1 MARKANPEKLKFV
14 IYARK
19 SSEGS
24 ERQVASIPDQKEFAK
39 KVVKENHYK
48 VVARFE
54 ESASASKVH
63 NRPEFDKMVKLI
75 ENGEANAIICWHTN
89 RLARNP
95 LESGLVQ
102 QLLFDGKIQL
112 IHTSDSK
119 YTPKDSGIMFGVE
132 ASMNAEYSRNLSRVV
147 SRGIRS
153 KNKNGG
159 CTGVAPQGYLNAED
173 PLTHQ
178 RIVVKDPERW
188 HIVKKLFELY
198 LTGHYSVPEIT
209 SIANNEY
216 GYRTIKRLKT
226 GGNPLMPS
234 TVNRMLENPFYMGKI
249 RDMDDPNILHDGSW
263 EPIITEEQYYRIQ
276 RMKSEFAIV
285 HNLKPKVKVDSA
297 NFELKGL
304 MRCASCGC
312 SIVAE
317 AHDKKLAN
325 GGTRRHIYYKCTQK
339 SPYRKCQMHGSIKE
353 EEAFRQIYELLDKY
367 TIHPVLYEWSKKII
381 ERIHREEI
389 ENRYDIANMQHTT
402 LTEYERCKD
411 RLIDMYVKGMVKEDV
426 FEAKNKE
433 LDDLIEKTKQ
443 ANKAAQ
449 DLDRNWY
456 EIVGRTLEN
465 LKDPKAKMDAA
476 MDVGEKRAILQ
487 SIGPNVL
494 VVERKIGKSANG
506 RDLTAKFIEVKP
518 YPWLEFLEKSS
529 KKLAPILSKGLTNA
543 LQGEIGAKNDLYSVW
558 LGMRDSNPRMVGPEP
573 TALPLGESPT
583 YLNYT
588 TLHSLFQPNFL
599 CYNIIS

>member
-1 MARKANPEKLKFV
+1 M
-14 IYARK
+14 
-19 SSEGS
+19 S
-24 ERQVASIPDQKEFAK
+24 
-39 KVVKENHYK
+39 
-48 VVARFE
+48 
-54 ESASASKVH
+54 
-63 NRPEFDKMVKLI
+63 
-75 ENGEANAIICWHTN
+75 
-89 RLARNP
+89 
-95 LESGLVQ
+95 
-102 QLLFDGKIQL
+102 
-112 IHTSDSK
+112 
-119 YTPKDSGIMFGVE
+119 
-132 ASMNAEYSRNLSRVV
+132 
-147 SRGIRS
+147 
-153 KNKNGG
+153 
-159 CTGVAPQGYLNAED
+159 
-173 PLTHQ
+173 
-178 RIVVKDPERW
+178 
-188 HIVKKLFELY
+188 
-198 LTGHYSVPEIT
+198 
-209 SIANNEY
+209 
-216 GYRTIKRLKT
+216 
-226 GGNPLMPS
+226 
-234 TVNRMLENPFYMGKI
+234 ENPFYMGKI
-249 RDMDDPNILHDGSW
+249 GDMDDPNILHDGSW

-276 RMKSEFAIV
+276 RTKSEFAIV

-304 MRCASCGC
+304 MRCASCGY

-402 LTEYERCKD
+402 LTEYERRKD

-456 EIVGRTLEN
+456 EVVGRTLEN

-476 MDVGEKRAILQ
+476 IDVGEKRAILQ
-487 SIGPNVL
+487 SIGPNVM

-529 KKLAPILSKGLTNA
+529 KN
-543 LQGEIGAKNDLYSVW
+543 
-558 LGMRDSNPRMVGPEP
+558 
-573 TALPLGESPT
+573 
-583 YLNYT
+583 
-588 TLHSLFQPNFL
+588 
-599 CYNIIS
+599 

>member
-24 ERQVASIPDQKEFAK
+24 ERQVASIPDQKEFAN
-39 KVVKENHYK
+39 KVAKENRYK

-63 NRPEFDKMVKLI
+63 NRPQFDKMIKMI
-75 ENGEANAIICWHTN
+75 EDGEANAIICWHTN

-173 PLTHQ
+173 PLTHE

-188 HIVKKLFELY
+188 HMIKKMFELY
-198 LTGHYSVPEIT
+198 LTGNYSVPEIT
-209 SIANNEY
+209 DIANNEW
-216 GYRTIKRLKT
+216 GYRTVKRLKI

-234 TVNRMLENPFYMGKI
+234 TVNRMLENPFYMGKVK
-249 RDMDDPNILHDGSW
+249 DMDDPNILHDGNW
-263 EPIITEEQYYRIQ
+263 EPIITEEQFYRIQ
-276 RMKSEFAIV
+276 RMKSKFAIV

-317 AHDKKLAN
+317 AHDKPLAN
-325 GGTRRHIYYKCTQK
+325 GTTRRHIYYKCTRK
-339 SPYRKCQMHGSIKE
+339 SPYRKCKMHGSITE
-353 EEAFRQIYELLDKY
+353 EEAFKQIYALLDKY
-367 TIHPVLYEWSKKII
+367 TIDPVLYEWSKKII
-381 ERIHREEI
+381 ERIHKEEI
-389 ENRYDIANMQHTT
+389 EDRYDVANMQHAT
-402 LTEYERCKD
+402 LTEYEGRKD
-411 RLIDMYVKGMVKEDV
+411 RLVDMFVKGMIKEDV

-443 ANKAAQ
+443 ANKEAQ

-456 EIVGRTLEN
+456 EVVGKTLEN

-476 MDVGEKRAILQ
+476 MDIGEKRAILQ
-487 SIGPNVL
+487 SIGANVL
-494 VVERKIGKSANG
+494 LVEREIGKSAAG
-506 RDLTAKFIEVKP
+506 RVLTAKFIEVEP
-518 YPWLEFLEKSS
+518 YPWLDFLEKSS
-529 KKLAPILSKGLTNA
+529 KKLAPILDKGLNND
-543 LQGEIGAKNDLYSVW
+543 LQGELGQKTDLYCVW
-558 LGMRDSNPRMVGPEP
+558 LGR
-573 TALPLGESPT
+573 
-583 YLNYT
+583 
-588 TLHSLFQPNFL
+588 
-599 CYNIIS
+599 